1 MVQGISNLKASNAN
15 PKVWICDV
23 FGDVLVRKEAALNQL
38 GFFKI
43 PKRGKKFFLRWMLSM
58 EGLLVKSTFND
69 PCWKK
74 LPGGKN
80 EETFF

>member
-38 GFFKI
+38 GFL
-43 PKRGKKFFLRWMLSM
+43 KFQREARNSF
-58 EGLLVKSTFND
+58 
-69 PCWKK
+69 
-74 LPGGKN
+74 
-80 EETFF
+80 